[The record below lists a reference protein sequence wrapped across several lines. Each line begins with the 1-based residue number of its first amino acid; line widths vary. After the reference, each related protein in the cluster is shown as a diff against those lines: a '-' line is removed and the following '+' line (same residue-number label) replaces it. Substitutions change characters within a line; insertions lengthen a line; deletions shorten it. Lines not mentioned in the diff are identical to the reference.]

1 MANEKDGEG
10 VKTGCQDEGKVG
22 GCCGG
27 SCNAPVEGVAASE
40 KAKDLKTAVAET
52 LAASGPDVFNAVKEH
67 LVKEEIAKRTELVL
81 KGLAK
86 KDELER
92 EAKKIKPDPKTATY
106 DADGKVVT
114 PASYTEDQVKT
125 IKANRE
131 QLNKLEK
138 ALELA
143 LNAVKPDFSKLREIV
158 GK

>member
-1 MANEKDGEG
+1 MPNEENPAP
-10 VKTGCQDEGKVG
+10 VECQDVKKEG

-27 SCNAPVEGVAASE
+27 VCGAPVNGVAVSE

-52 LAASGPDVFNAVKEH
+52 LAQSGPVVFDKVKEH
-67 LVKEEIAKRTELVL
+67 LVNEEVAKRTDLVL

-86 KDELER
+86 KQELEG

-106 DADGKVVT
+106 DAEGKVVT
-114 PASYTEDQVKT
+114 AASYTEEQVKT
-125 IKANRE
+125 IKTNRE
-131 QLNKLEK
+131 QLNKVEK

-143 LNAVKPDFSKLREIV
+143 LNPDKPDFSKLREVV